1 MDIPFNIYLCFIND
15 LGRRMTTKKN
25 NSSMNNR
32 MNIVALTWP
41 IFLEVLL
48 RSMLN
53 TSDVFMLSSYS
64 DKAVSAV
71 GVIGQ
76 ISFLLI
82 VISMM
87 VSTATGILIA
97 QYNGASRHDDA
108 TKIAVASVYLG
119 IIFGLALGL
128 LSFFSANLVTQLF
141 GLEPDVAQFGYDYL
155 IITGSLT
162 ISVTLGLIL
171 STILRSHGYS
181 KSPMLINLFTGILNV
196 IGNYCALYQPFGLP
210 VYGVEGVAIATV
222 FSQCVS
228 ALILWWL
235 IRHKKIDLPM
245 VTCFSI
251 PAHFYQKILRIGVMN
266 AGEVLSYNLAQMVIV
281 YFIVQMGTASLTAF
295 TYAQNIARI
304 SFSFALA
311 LGQASQIQT
320 SYFVGKGWITNILG
334 RVQKYFIA
342 GFIVSLSIAFIIYLL
357 RYEII
362 NLFTSDPEVV
372 MLTAGLI
379 AGSILLEAGRVFNL
393 VFISSLKGAGDIVF
407 PVKIGII
414 SMWGVSV
421 VLAYVLG
428 IHFAFGVLG
437 AWLAIAADE
446 WIRGIIMLFRWRS
459 KKWVK
464 FVGIHT

>member
-1 MDIPFNIYLCFIND
+1 MIFLYDAFFRD
-15 LGRRMTTKKN
+15 LGRAMQAKT
-25 NSSMNNR
+25 NSSVMDNR

-82 VISMM
+82 IISMM
-87 VSTATGILIA
+87 VSTAAGILIA
-97 QYNGASRHDDA
+97 QYNGAARHDDA
-108 TKIAVASVYLG
+108 SKIGVASIYLG
-119 IIFGLALGL
+119 IIFGISLGL
-128 LSFFSANLVTQLF
+128 ISFFSADLIIQLF
-141 GLEPDVAQFGYDYL
+141 GLAPDVAKFGYDYL

-162 ISVTLGLIL
+162 ISVTLGLVF

-181 KSPMLINLFTGILNV
+181 KSPMFINLLTGGLN
-196 IGNYCALYQPFGLP
+196 IFGNYCALYQPFGLP

-222 FSQCVS
+222 FSQFIS
-228 ALILWWL
+228 ALILWFL
-235 IRHKKIDLPM
+235 IRRKRIDLPM
-245 VTCFSI
+245 SECFSI
-251 PAHFYQKILRIGVMN
+251 PMHFYQKILRIGVIN
-266 AGEVLSYNLAQMVIV
+266 ASEILSYNLAQMVIV
-281 YFIVQMGTASLTAF
+281 YFVVQMGTASLTAF

-304 SFSFALA
+304 SFAFALA
-311 LGQASQIQT
+311 IGQASQIQT
-320 SYFVGKGWITNILG
+320 SYFVGKGWINSILG
-334 RVQKYFIA
+334 RVQKYFLV
-342 GFIVSLSIAFIIYLL
+342 GFVASTTITCMVYLFRYDIID
-357 RYEII
+357 
-362 NLFTSDPEVV
+362 LFTSDSEVV
-372 MLTAGLI
+372 MLTSGLI
-379 AGSILLEAGRVFNL
+379 AGSIILEAGRVFNL

-407 PVKIGII
+407 PVKLGIA

-428 IHFAFGVLG
+428 IHFAFGVIG
-437 AWLAIAADE
+437 AWMAIAADE
-446 WIRGIIMLFRWRS
+446 WLRGIIMLFRWRS

-464 FVGIHT
+464 FTEVKS

>member
-1 MDIPFNIYLCFIND
+1 MNI
-15 LGRRMTTKKN
+15 KN
-25 NSSMNNR
+25 NNSIMDNR

-41 IFLEVLL
+41 IFLEILL

-87 VSTATGILIA
+87 ISTASGILIA
-97 QYNGASRHDDA
+97 QYNGASRYDDA
-108 TKIAVASVYLG
+108 TKTGVASVYLALV
-119 IIFGLALGL
+119 FGVILGL
-128 LSFFSANLVTQLF
+128 TSFFCADLVTQLF
-141 GLEPDVAQFGYDYL
+141 GLEPEVAKFGYDYL
-155 IITGSLT
+155 VITGSLT
-162 ISVTLGLIL
+162 ISVTLGLVF

-181 KSPMLINLFTGILNV
+181 KSPMLVNLITGLINV
-196 IGNYCALYQPFGLP
+196 VGNYCALYQPFGLP

-222 FSQCVS
+222 FSQFVS
-228 ALILWWL
+228 AIILWFL

-245 VTCFSI
+245 KQCFSI
-251 PAHFYQKILRIGVMN
+251 PITFYKRILSIGVMN
-266 AGEVLSYNLAQMVIV
+266 AGEILSYNLAQMVIV
-281 YFIVQMGTASLTAF
+281 YFVVQMGTASLTAY
-295 TYAQNIARI
+295 TYAQNIARL
-304 SFSFALA
+304 SFAFSLS

-320 SYFVGKGWITNILG
+320 SYFVGKGWISSILT
-334 RVQKYFIA
+334 RVQKYFIV
-342 GFIVSLSIAFIIYLL
+342 GFIVSTTITLIVYLF
-357 RYEII
+357 RYEIV
-362 NLFTSDPEVV
+362 NLFTTDPEVM
-372 MLTAGLI
+372 MLTTGLL

-393 VFISSLKGAGDIVF
+393 VFISALKGAGDIVF
-407 PVKIGII
+407 PVKMGIA

-421 VLAYVLG
+421 VLAYLLG
-428 IHFAFGVLG
+428 IHFAFGVIG

-446 WIRGIIMLFRWRS
+446 WTRGIIMLFRWRS

-464 FVGIHT
+464 FAER